1 MVASQILEGLRSV
14 KTPGLLGGG
23 KTGGALMKRPFSLV
37 HIVVMTLVSLSPA
50 MQAHGGEPSI
60 DEASVR
66 ALLEARSLESLDHVF
81 SKAAREDEALK
92 AVYQARRLVLNNSRG
107 EELRFLE
114 ALPAT
119 ERGLQRV
126 YELTHPSES
135 KLGEDPRIADV
146 VYGMF
151 ERAARYAQ
159 RYKSGHR
166 RVLQLCLFSDG
177 ELAETAWEWC
187 DWLLQHDS
195 ERALAAIRSLPIED
209 QRRMCSGE
217 TAEGL
222 TVKEAIQKCATDL

>member
-1 MVASQILEGLRSV
+1 MGEAMKRWTTKQSR
-14 KTPGLLGGG
+14 
-23 KTGGALMKRPFSLV
+23 ALMKRSLPLV
-37 HIVVMTLVSLSPA
+37 QIVVVTLVSLSPA
-50 MQAHGGEPSI
+50 MQVHGGEPSI

-66 ALLEARSLESLDHVF
+66 ALLDARNLESLDHVF
-81 SKAAREDEALK
+81 SAAAREDEALK
-92 AVYQARRLVLNNSRG
+92 AIYQARRLVLNDSRE

-119 ERGLQRV
+119 ERGLRRV
-126 YELTHPSES
+126 YQLTYPSGS

-159 RYKSGHR
+159 RYESGHK
-166 RVLQLCLFSDG
+166 RVLELCLFSDG

-195 ERALAAIRSLPIED
+195 ERTLAAIRSLPIED
-209 QRRMCSGE
+209 QQRMCSGE
-217 TAEGL
+217 TTEGL
-222 TVKEAIQKCATDL
+222 TVKEAIQKCTTDL